1 MNKNK
6 TQEKGDGMVKEHLK
20 VFFYQCNFNRIKP
33 IITLENKHV
42 VISWSSASAS
52 VSDNLAP
59 VVQKLDSALA
69 FALAPF
75 RRFPAPLSQFI
86 TVTYP
91 RRTRGPRDPKFG
103 RAK

>member
-6 TQEKGDGMVKEHLK
+6 TQEKGYGVVKEHSFLITA
-20 VFFYQCNFNRIKP
+20 NFNRIKP

-59 VVQKLDSALA
+59 AVQKLDST
-69 FALAPF
+69 LAPV
-75 RRFPAPLSQFI
+75 RCFPSPSQSI
-86 TVTYP
+86 H
-91 RRTRGPRDPKFG
+91 
-103 RAK
+103 